1 MTDVYGEVGEDES
14 FIEAFC
20 SALYV
25 IDANGVENAMLQYIQ
40 QLNKEKAMK
49 DDKRDVDASPAVVNE

>member
-40 QLNKEKAMK
+40 QVNKEKAMK
-49 DDKRDVDASPAVVNE
+49 DDKRDASLAVAK